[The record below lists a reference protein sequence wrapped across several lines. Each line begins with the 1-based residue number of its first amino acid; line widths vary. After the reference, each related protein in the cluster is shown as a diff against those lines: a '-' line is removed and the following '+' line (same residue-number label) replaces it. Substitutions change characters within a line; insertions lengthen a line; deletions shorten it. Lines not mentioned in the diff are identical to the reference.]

1 MFLFFLRYEGGKEVL
16 TYVVLIPGKG
26 YLNTDEKRSNINT
39 VAGVENR
46 RHGGVSVKFI
56 RLKKR

>member
-46 RHGGVSVKFI
+46 RH
-56 RLKKR
+56 